1 MVYKHLSPNTDL
13 ILGAECAP
21 GAASANAAAP
31 AGQDGGAA
39 GSRSCGPAGTI
50 ADAEKDNA
58 KNFAKKSTWY
68 NNWCNHMYWI
78 DMLHINFQQ
87 SKNSLL

>member
-39 GSRSCGPAGTI
+39 GSRSCGPAGTT
-50 ADAEKDNA
+50 AHAEKDNA
-58 KNFAKKSTWY
+58 KNFAK
-68 NNWCNHMYWI
+68 N
-78 DMLHINFQQ
+78 
-87 SKNSLL
+87 LLGITISVITCIG